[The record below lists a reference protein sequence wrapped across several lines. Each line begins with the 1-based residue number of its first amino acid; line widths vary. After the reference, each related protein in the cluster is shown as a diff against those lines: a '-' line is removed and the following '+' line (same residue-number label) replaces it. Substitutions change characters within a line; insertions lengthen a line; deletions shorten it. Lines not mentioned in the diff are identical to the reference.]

1 MCSVC
6 RAESIVDEDVGIRGE
21 LCRKG
26 RIILL
31 FARME
36 AHVLQQDEFAWPQTL
51 HRIFGPHAECV
62 PRGGNHHLQVMRE
75 SLSCG
80 AKSKSI
86 NDLSVR
92 TSEV

>member
-1 MCSVC
+1 
-6 RAESIVDEDVGIRGE
+6 
-21 LCRKG
+21 
-26 RIILL
+26 
-31 FARME
+31 
-36 AHVLQQDEFAWPQTL
+36 
-51 HRIFGPHAECV
+51 
-62 PRGGNHHLQVMRE
+62 VMRE